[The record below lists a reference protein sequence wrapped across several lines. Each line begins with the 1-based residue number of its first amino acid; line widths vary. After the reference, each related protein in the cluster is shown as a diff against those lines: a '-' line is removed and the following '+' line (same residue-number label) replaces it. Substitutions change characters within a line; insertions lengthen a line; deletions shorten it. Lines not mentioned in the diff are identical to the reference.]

1 MKQFMFMLIAVF
13 AMTSFP
19 LFAQQNSDIKTDTIN
34 VNGACGMCKSRI
46 EKNLKMEG
54 ISSANWNKE
63 TKHLIVSY
71 DPGKITNDAIQ
82 KKIAYVGH
90 DTEKYRAE
98 DSTYEKLPGCCHY
111 DRSAEVEPVKEKN
124 ITESIHV
131 NGACGMCKSRIQKAV
146 KIEGVSEAN
155 WNKETRVL
163 LVSYNPDLIT
173 NDAIQKKIASVGHDT
188 EKYKAKDT
196 VYEKLPGCCH
206 YDRIK

>member
-1 MKQFMFMLIAVF
+1 
-13 AMTSFP
+13 
-19 LFAQQNSDIKTDTIN
+19 
-34 VNGACGMCKSRI
+34 
-46 EKNLKMEG
+46 
-54 ISSANWNKE
+54 
-63 TKHLIVSY
+63 
-71 DPGKITNDAIQ
+71 
-82 KKIAYVGH
+82 VGH

-111 DRSAEVEPVKEKN
+111 DRSAEVEQVKEKN